1 MNNIANMT
9 VAAIVDLYNGAID
22 DYGVNGFQ
30 PVDRFKS
37 KAHAIERLEAL
48 CNAGNL
54 AVTFDG
60 DSAVIVDAMQNA
72 TGDSAT
78 GDGATGD
85 SATGD
90 SATGDSATGD
100 GATGDSATGDS
111 ATGDSATGDSAAPAP
126 IGAELSD
133 AKGGIARSGFAYGS
147 AEWLIANPRGTPA
160 REAYRKARRLAA
172 RNMRKAARN
181 AKLDAVTAE

>member
-1 MNNIANMT
+1 MSNIANMT
-9 VAAIVDLYNGAID
+9 VAAIADLYNGAID
-22 DYGVNGFQ
+22 DYGVNGFE

-37 KAHAIERLEAL
+37 KAHAIERLETL
-48 CNAGNL
+48 CSVGNL

-72 TGDSAT
+72 ASDEAASDEAASDEAASDEAAGDEAT
-78 GDGATGD
+78 GDET
-85 SATGD
+85 
-90 SATGDSATGD
+90 
-100 GATGDSATGDS
+100 
-111 ATGDSATGDSAAPAP
+111 PAP

-147 AEWLIANPRGTPA
+147 AEWLIANPRGTAA

-172 RNMRKAARN
+172 RNMRKVARN
-181 AKLDAVTAE
+181 AKLEAATVE